1 LEKFNILEHE
11 LVPKHKILSE
21 KEKENVLKKYRATLR
36 QLPRI
41 LSSDPVV
48 KAIGAK
54 PGDVIKIIRKSP
66 VSGESIYYR
75 VVVRG

>member
-1 LEKFNILEHE
+1 MEGFNILEHE
-11 LVPKHKILSE
+11 LVPKHIVLNE
-21 KEKENVLKKYRATLR
+21 KEKEEVLKKYRVTLK

-54 PGDVIKIIRKSP
+54 PGDIIKIIRKSP
-66 VSGESIYYR
+66 VAGESVYYR
-75 VVVRG
+75 VVVKG